1 MRVFNFLRPNL
12 DILKSKEDIK
22 GIVNAIKSTKDENIR
37 SKAIEALF
45 EIGTE
50 KAVKALIEVV
60 NKEEKLIRQKILETF
75 EKVANERVQEALIKV
90 SRDSNS
96 DLRLSAIFL
105 LGKIKNERAV
115 EAVIQA
121 LKDEDEVVRMKAAEI
136 LGKQKNEQAVEPLI
150 QSLRDIDWGV
160 REKAT
165 EALGEIKDVRAV
177 EALIKTLDD
186 RNTGVRLKASSSL
199 RKIGKPAAKS
209 LIKALKNKSE
219 VVRAEAAEIL
229 GEIKEK
235 EAIEP
240 LIEALKDED
249 WEVRKRAAL
258 ALRNLGEN
266 AVEPLID
273 VMESEDEEI
282 WASRLSTFERVKELE
297 KTAHI
302 DTLTQVAN
310 RRLAEMTLQAKFNEM
325 NRYNLT
331 LGLLFIDIDYFKKI
345 NDEYGHDVGDR
356 VLQMVATTLSENTR
370 ESDVVGRWGGEEFIV
385 ILPHTNK
392 EELFSTAERL
402 RKTIEESV
410 LDIGTKK
417 IRVTISVGGT
427 TARPNDTIETLVKR
441 ADQLMYQ
448 SKASGRNRVT
458 TD

>member
-1 MRVFNFLRPNL
+1 MGVFNFLKPNL
-12 DILKSKEDIK
+12 ETLKSKEDIK
-22 GIVNAIKSTKDENIR
+22 GIVNAIKSKKDENIR
-37 SKAIEALF
+37 NKAVEALI
-45 EIGTE
+45 EIGNE

-60 NKEEKLIRQKILETF
+60 NNEEEPFRQKILETF
-75 EKVANERVQEALIKV
+75 EKVANERAEEALIKV
-90 SRDSNS
+90 SKDSSS
-96 DLRLSAIFL
+96 DIRLTAIFL

-136 LGKQKNEQAVEPLI
+136 LGKQKSEQAVESLI

-160 REKAT
+160 REKAA
-165 EALGEIKDVRAV
+165 ESLGEIKDVRAV
-177 EALIKTLDD
+177 EALIKTLND

-209 LIKALKNKSE
+209 LIKALKSKSE
-219 VVRAEAAEIL
+219 IVRAEVAEIL

-235 EAIEP
+235 EATEP

-258 ALRNLGEN
+258 ALRNLGEIG
-266 AVEPLID
+266 VEPLID

-310 RRLAEMTLQAKFNEM
+310 RRLAEMTLQTKFSEM
-325 NRYNLT
+325 IRYNLT
-331 LGLLFIDIDYFKKI
+331 LGLLFIDIDHFKKI

-356 VLQMVATTLSENTR
+356 VLQMVAATLSENTR

-392 EELFSTAERL
+392 EELLSTAERL
-402 RKTIEESV
+402 RKTIEGSV